1 MDIALPAPRKAR
13 LFRICGKE
21 ERFSNIII
29 AVAAP
34 QPRSIEA
41 TVFVL
46 ANAQE

>member
-1 MDIALPAPRKAR
+1 LHCQHRGKLR

-29 AVAAP
+29 AAKRA